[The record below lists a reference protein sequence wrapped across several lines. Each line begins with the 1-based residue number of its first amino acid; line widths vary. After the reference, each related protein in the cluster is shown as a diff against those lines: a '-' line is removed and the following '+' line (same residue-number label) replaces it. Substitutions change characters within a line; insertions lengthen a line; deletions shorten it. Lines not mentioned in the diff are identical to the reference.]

1 MTQAERTHESSARD
15 QLLDVAERHF
25 AARGFAGVTIK
36 DIAQDLGIRQPSIYY
51 HVPGGKEDLYREVM
65 IRHMERHREGVEAA
79 LAAASDSLESQ
90 LIGVGLWMLSRPPL
104 DNAQM
109 VKRDF
114 PELSPEVVKQMETC
128 FERCVFAPMERVF
141 LRANESGLLRHADA
155 RVLARMFFALM
166 QSLGASRQYWQRHT
180 DAEHVVGSSID
191 IFLHG
196 ILRN

>member
-1 MTQAERTHESSARD
+1 MTQAERSHETSARD

-25 AARGFAGVTIK
+25 AARGYSAVTIK

-51 HVPGGKEDLYREVM
+51 HVPGGKEDLYLEVM

-79 LAAASDSLESQ
+79 LAGTADSLESR
-90 LIGVGLWMLSRPPL
+90 LNRVGLWMLSRPPL
-104 DNAQM
+104 DNSHV
-109 VKRDF
+109 VKSDF
-114 PELSPEVVKQMETC
+114 PELSPGVVKQMEAS

-141 LRANESGLLRHADA
+141 SKAYEAGLLRQAEA

-166 QSLGASRQYWQRHT
+166 QSLSASRKYWQRHT
-180 DAEHVVGSSID
+180 DAEHVVGGAID

-196 ILRN
+196 ILKN

>member
-1 MTQAERTHESSARD
+1 MTQAERTHETSARD

-25 AARGFAGVTIK
+25 AARGYSAVTIK
-36 DIAQDLGIRQPSIYY
+36 DIAEDLGIRQPSIYY

-79 LAAASDSLESQ
+79 LADVGDSLESR
-90 LIGVGLWMLSRPPL
+90 LNRVGLWMLSRPPL
-104 DNAQM
+104 DNEQV
-109 VKRDF
+109 VKCDF
-114 PELSPEVVKQMETC
+114 PELSAAVVKEMESS

-141 LRANESGLLRHADA
+141 AKAHENGLLRHADA

-166 QSLGASRQYWQRHT
+166 QSLGASKKYWQRHT
-180 DAEHVVGSSID
+180 GAEQVVGGSID

-196 ILRN
+196 ILKK